1 MGVHTEEQW
10 DGSPQPGT
18 EQVPPLTL
26 PYPPSHAT
34 KGGKNWSNITGGQSD
49 KKCIKNADSEILLLE
64 IYSQEDIKEEK
75 KVL

>member
-1 MGVHTEEQW
+1 MEEQS

-49 KKCIKNADSEILLLE
+49 NMYKTGIKNADSEILLLE
-64 IYSQEDIKEEK
+64 IYSQEDTKEKK